1 LRTIKRVRKIFF
13 ILLCDD
19 VMEKQGV
26 GRAGKSRVFAAV
38 YRCTESP
45 IEAFNLVGK
54 NDAAKL

>member
-1 LRTIKRVRKIFF
+1 
-13 ILLCDD
+13 
-19 VMEKQGV
+19 MEKQGV